1 MASTANSYNR
11 NNIRK
16 YSSKNEDVRYEVR
29 YGADANAALQPQ
41 FVPYPE
47 PQRPERAPQRR
58 PRVLPPVQPGS
69 KPQQQPRTEKKRSHA
84 LLMLAVTAIAVMAFA
99 VVMRNSEIYQ
109 NNRQIQEMGSQ
120 ITHATHELNTVKQEL
135 SAKEDMG
142 AYMEYAENE
151 LDFVFVDSEN
161 YYVISA
167 ESVVPETDLTQQSN
181 SGNIIDSIL
190 DWISSLE
197 RRG

>member
-1 MASTANSYNR
+1 MASATNSNNRSNVRNYNR
-11 NNIRK
+11 
-16 YSSKNEDVRYEVR
+16 KNEDVRYEVR

-41 FVPYPE
+41 FIPYPQPE
-47 PQRPERAPQRR
+47 KPERAPQRR
-58 PRVLPPVQPGS
+58 PRVLPPVQPGQ
-69 KPQQQPRTEKKRSHA
+69 KQQRRTRTEKKRSHA
-84 LLMLAVTAIAVMAFA
+84 FLMLAVAAIAVMAFA

-109 NNRQIQEMGSQ
+109 NNRQIQEMGSR

-151 LDFVFVDSEN
+151 LGLVFVDGDN
-161 YYVISA
+161 YHIISVEA
-167 ESVVPETDLTQQSN
+167 SQPQADLTQQTN

>member
-1 MASTANSYNR
+1 
-11 NNIRK
+11 
-16 YSSKNEDVRYEVR
+16 
-29 YGADANAALQPQ
+29 
-41 FVPYPE
+41 
-47 PQRPERAPQRR
+47 
-58 PRVLPPVQPGS
+58 
-69 KPQQQPRTEKKRSHA
+69 
-84 LLMLAVTAIAVMAFA
+84 
-99 VVMRNSEIYQ
+99 
-109 NNRQIQEMGSQ
+109 MGSQ

-142 AYMEYAENE
+142 AYMEYAEKE

-167 ESVVPETDLTQQSN
+167 EPVVPETDLTQQSN